1 MLERETGLDTVDL
14 TNIWSIEDS
23 VFIEVR
29 YIRVLESAEISHMT
43 IIISFQRM
51 VSIFVSS
58 LKNSFC

>member
-29 YIRVLESAEISHMT
+29 YIRVLESTEISHMT
-43 IIISFQRM
+43 IIISFQ
-51 VSIFVSS
+51 
-58 LKNSFC
+58 